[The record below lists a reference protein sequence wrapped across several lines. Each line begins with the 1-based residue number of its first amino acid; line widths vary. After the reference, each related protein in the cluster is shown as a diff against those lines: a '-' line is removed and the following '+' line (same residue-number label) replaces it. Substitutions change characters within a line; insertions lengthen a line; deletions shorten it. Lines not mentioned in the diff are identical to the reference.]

1 LNDPF
6 PAPPAAKCA
15 TVEDVA
21 ARGYQMIVEGELGD
35 ELELAFE
42 GFTLTRAAGTTTLT
56 GIVRDQ
62 AELQGI
68 LQRLSSLGT
77 LLELTATD
85 EGGPAGRA

>member
-1 LNDPF
+1 M
-6 PAPPAAKCA
+6 
-15 TVEDVA
+15 A
-21 ARGYQMIVEGELGD
+21 ARGYQLIVEGVGD
-35 ELELAFE
+35 EFELVFE

-77 LLELTATD
+77 LLELCHRR
-85 EGGPAGRA
+85 GGEASLA

>member
-6 PAPPAAKCA
+6 PAPPAANCA
-15 TVEDVA
+15 TVEDMA
-21 ARGYQMIVEGELGD
+21 ARGYQLIVEGELCD
-35 ELELAFE
+35 EFELVFE

-68 LQRLSSLGT
+68 LQRLSNLGT
-77 LLELTATD
+77 LLELTAID
-85 EGGPAGRA
+85 EGGQASRA

>member
-21 ARGYQMIVEGELGD
+21 AREYQLIVEGELGD
-35 ELELAFE
+35 ELELVFE
-42 GFTLTRAAGTTTLT
+42 GFTLTRAAGKTTLT

-62 AELQGI
+62 AELQGM

-77 LLELTATD
+77 LLELTAID
-85 EGGPAGRA
+85 EGGQASRA